1 MSDLGSVYCFVTY
14 DTPLA
19 GECISRYETEGID
32 EQAAARA
39 AYDAFRWKVA
49 VRGIETF
56 ASPPRHWQPSLEAKE
71 MIV

>member
-14 DTPLA
+14 DTLD
-19 GECISRYETEGID
+19 GERISRYETVGID